1 MEDRGSSLAESRI
14 ESILAIDVG
23 AVLTKAT
30 LIARIEGVYRFVA
43 HGEAPSTVESP
54 WLDVV
59 AGVDHALEQL
69 AALTGRSFLDD
80 HGRLIAPE
88 RPDGAGVDVCVFT
101 VSAAGPLKVVLMG
114 LSADLSMASLQ
125 RAAACTYTQVA
136 DALTRSGRGPSLE
149 GSVDGRTIKPSR
161 KKTGDLKGMDSKRQT
176 EEDRVRRIY
185 RAQPDVVCIVGG
197 TDGGAEAPVIE
208 LVDSAVLAA
217 SLLGE
222 GLRPR
227 ILFAGNANLRPQVA
241 ELVGAEAEL
250 KVSDNV
256 RPNVDVESIAPAQAE
271 METMYQAIKIAQ
283 LPGFNEMRRWSTLP
297 VLPTSR
303 AIAHVIEYLSLD
315 TRKSI
320 SGVLGV
326 DVGGASTT
334 ITVARA
340 GQAHLHVR
348 SDLGT
353 ALSVRSVIEARGVEA
368 IIRWL
373 PFEASPGEI
382 EAVVAEK
389 ELHPASVPQESHE
402 LLIEQ
407 AIAREALRAALASAR
422 TGWSADLSGPYSAL
436 MPYLEPIIGGGS
448 ILGRAPR
455 PGQAALML
463 LDALEPI
470 GVTTLVLDA
479 FGLMPALGA
488 CALAQPLA
496 TVQALGAGSL
506 ITLGTVVTPVGRARV
521 GETVLGLRMKY
532 QNGGDLEVEV
542 TAGSLEVLPLP
553 PGQKAR
559 LELRPRRNIDVGRG
573 GPGWGGGSIE
583 VLGGLVGLIIDARG
597 RPLVLPSDAG
607 KRRERVQQ
615 WLWDMGA

>member
-1 MEDRGSSLAESRI
+1 
-14 ESILAIDVG
+14 
-23 AVLTKAT
+23 
-30 LIARIEGVYRFVA
+30 
-43 HGEAPSTVESP
+43 
-54 WLDVV
+54 
-59 AGVDHALEQL
+59 
-69 AALTGRSFLDD
+69 
-80 HGRLIAPE
+80 
-88 RPDGAGVDVCVFT
+88 
-101 VSAAGPLKVVLMG
+101 
-114 LSADLSMASLQ
+114 
-125 RAAACTYTQVA
+125 
-136 DALTRSGRGPSLE
+136 
-149 GSVDGRTIKPSR
+149 
-161 KKTGDLKGMDSKRQT
+161 
-176 EEDRVRRIY
+176 
-185 RAQPDVVCIVGG
+185 VCIVGG
-197 TDGGAEAPVIE
+197 TDGGAEASVLE

-222 GLRPR
+222 GQRPR

-271 METMYQAIKIAQ
+271 LETMYQAIKIAQ

-315 TRKSI
+315 TRKSV

-334 ITVARA
+334 IAVARA
-340 GQAHLHVR
+340 GQVHLHVR

-353 ALSVRSVIEARGVEA
+353 ALSVRNVLEARGVDA
-368 IIRWL
+368 IMRWL

-389 ELHPASVPQESHE
+389 ELHPASVPQESRE
-402 LLIEQ
+402 LMIEQ
-407 AIAREALRAALASAR
+407 AFAREALRAALASAR
-422 TGWSADLSGPYSAL
+422 TGWSADLSSPYPSL
-436 MPYLEPIIGGGS
+436 MPYLEPIIGSGS

-455 PGQAALML
+455 SGQAALML

-479 FGLMPALGA
+479 VGLMPALGA

-496 TVQALGAGSL
+496 TVQALSAGGL
-506 ITLGTVVTPVGRARV
+506 VTLGTVVTPVGRARM
-521 GETVLGLRMKY
+521 GETVLGLRIKY

-553 PGQKAR
+553 PGQKAK

-573 GPGWGGGSIE
+573 GPGRGGKSIE
-583 VLGGLVGLIIDARG
+583 VLGGSVGLVIDARG
-597 RPLVLPSDAG
+597 RPLVLPSDDS